1 MQTNSGGK
9 SIMLERF
16 GISAESE
23 NFRETSI
30 YGLACVYSL
39 IEKQIAYYLRPYH
52 LTVPKFNA
60 LMVIKH
66 IGKDTG
72 LSQGE
77 LGRRLI
83 VTPSN
88 ITRLLDR
95 LEQDGYIERISRKG
109 DRRVNL
115 IRITK
120 NGSDILD
127 KVWPGYRNRI
137 NELANN
143 LTQDEQKLLSK
154 MMLEWFSKLNNGSK
168 PL

>member
-1 MQTNSGGK
+1 
-9 SIMLERF
+9 
-16 GISAESE
+16 
-23 NFRETSI
+23 
-30 YGLACVYSL
+30 
-39 IEKQIAYYLRPYH
+39 
-52 LTVPKFNA
+52 
-60 LMVIKH
+60 MVIKH

-168 PL
+168 TL